1 MKDMYDVLIIGAG
14 VVGCSTARELSK
26 YDLNIGV
33 LERREDVS
41 CGTSK
46 ANSGMIHGG
55 YDATHGTIKAKL
67 SKRGNDLFTIL
78 DNELHFGHTRC
89 GSLVLAFDEEDIET
103 LKGLQENG
111 NKNGVETEIIDIDR
125 IHEIEPNISN
135 DVIAALYCKTA
146 GIAMPFQYC
155 VALAENAIDNG
166 VEFNFNEEVTNITKD
181 GDVFIVKTKDNEFK
195 ARYVVNAAGVY
206 ADKISAMIAETNFKI
221 TPRKGEYMLLDKCES
236 TKVHP
241 VIFPTPKAH
250 SKGIAL
256 TQSQDGNILGGPNAE
271 YIDDKEDVSTDA
283 KTLDEVWA
291 QTDSYLIDKLDKSK
305 VITQFAGL
313 RAVTDSQDFII
324 EESSTKGFIN
334 AAAIQSPGFT
344 VSYAIAE
351 MLVGILK
358 DAGLELKENK
368 DFNPNRRGY
377 VDMEKMS
384 KDEINELIKKDP
396 RFARVICRCETITE
410 GQIVDVLH
418 RGIKVTTLDGVKRRM
433 RAGMGRCQGGFCSPR
448 VMEIIKRE
456 YDMNYEDVT
465 KKGEESYILTGK
477 LNKGGNN

>member
-1 MKDMYDVLIIGAG
+1 
-14 VVGCSTARELSK
+14 
-26 YDLNIGV
+26 
-33 LERREDVS
+33 
-41 CGTSK
+41 
-46 ANSGMIHGG
+46 
-55 YDATHGTIKAKL
+55 
-67 SKRGNDLFTIL
+67 
-78 DNELHFGHTRC
+78 
-89 GSLVLAFDEEDIET
+89 
-103 LKGLQENG
+103 
-111 NKNGVETEIIDIDR
+111 
-125 IHEIEPNISN
+125 
-135 DVIAALYCKTA
+135 
-146 GIAMPFQYC
+146 MPFQYC
-155 VALAENAIDNG
+155 VALAENAIANG
-166 VEFNFNEEVTNITKD
+166 VDFYFNEEVIDINKKD
-181 GDVFIVKTKDNEFK
+181 GTFTVKTKDNEYK
-195 ARYVVNAAGVY
+195 AKYVINAAGVY
-206 ADKISAMIAETNFKI
+206 ADKISSMICDTKFKI

-236 TKVHP
+236 SKVHP

-256 TQSQDGNILGGPNAE
+256 TQSHDGNILVGPNAE

-283 KTLDEVWA
+283 QTLDSVWK
-291 QTDSYLIDKLDKSK
+291 QTERFLINKLDKSK
-305 VITQFAGL
+305 VITQFSGL

-351 MLVGILK
+351 MLVDIVK
-358 DAGLELKENK
+358 KAGLELKENK
-368 DFNPNRRGY
+368 NFNPNRKGY
-377 VDMEKMS
+377 VDLEKMTQE
-384 KDEINELIKKDP
+384 EINELIKKDP

-465 KKGEESYILTGK
+465 KKGKDSYILTGK